1 VRGHGRRH
9 HLALGKCVGA
19 GSLRHPDRLSYLVNK
34 LQSGRVKK
42 VWLPLLESISAHI
55 KIIYIQ
61 GHAGIRFNER
71 ADNLAGAAEPF
82 GDLQLTDGDIV
93 RVLTEAILEKE
104 EGEENTFSIARLRE
118 KEIARGEGANV
129 TLRGGSRRL
138 STQLLTGAMS
148 MAGLKSLLE
157 MFEGRGPVYLPEPL
171 LF

>member
-1 VRGHGRRH
+1 MEDAITWLSGNASELDRVVI
-9 HLALGKCVGA
+9 LTD
-19 GSLRHPDRLSYLVNK
+19 SLSLVNK

-42 VWLPLLESISAHI
+42 VWISVLEESISAHT
-55 KIIYIQ
+55 KIIYIP

-71 ADNLAGAAEPF
+71 ADKLAGAAEPF

-104 EGEENTFSIARLRE
+104 EGEENTFSIERLRE
-118 KEIARGEGANV
+118 KEIACGEGANV

-148 MAGLKSLLE
+148 MAGLTSLLE